1 MLTKS
6 SVAPSP
12 HAESARVL
20 IEKIR
25 ALRTEIPNFTTDLID
40 GRALTGGMVPE
51 RFLESTSVAIQ
62 NNVRL
67 AQAAGTDATTLRD
80 AYAYALAYDPV
91 VQELIALAQF
101 VAHSVRVQR
110 NAAGICALDVYNTSK
125 RLSSRKDFVELKP
138 FVDDMREKLKKG
150 ARSRKPGLPSVTPA
164 PDPVPAVP
172 AAPAAK
178 R

>member
-6 SVAPSP
+6 TAVPSP
-12 HAESARVL
+12 HTESARIL

-25 ALRTEIPNFTTDLID
+25 SLRTEIPHFTTELVD
-40 GRALTGGMVPE
+40 GRALTGGLVPE

-67 AQAAGTDATTLRD
+67 EQAAGADATSLRD

-91 VQELIALAQF
+91 VQELLALAQF

-110 NAAGICALDVYNTSK
+110 NAAGICALDVYNTTK
-125 RLSSRKDFVELKP
+125 RLSRRKDFVELKP
-138 FVDDMREKLKKG
+138 FAEDMREKLKKVRRKATPG
-150 ARSRKPGLPSVTPA
+150 ADGSA
-164 PDPVPAVP
+164 PVAVP
-172 AAPAAK
+172 PK
-178 R
+178 PPVSV